1 MCARLVKKFW
11 CDYIIDCSCY
21 SEENTNRHNFLCATA
36 WITIVAKSDVW
47 IAITFS
53 LLMQMPRFTYHFN
66 SFKLLFKA
74 IPNLVQNI
82 AFEKNIPVPNFGRG
96 GVYSQRL
103 NEISGIKGA

>member
-1 MCARLVKKFW
+1 
-11 CDYIIDCSCY
+11 
-21 SEENTNRHNFLCATA
+21 
-36 WITIVAKSDVW
+36 
-47 IAITFS
+47 
-53 LLMQMPRFTYHFN
+53 MQMPRFTYHFN

-103 NEISGIKGA
+103 NEISGMKGA